1 MRPITSRSI
10 ILALSVIATACSG
23 DISSPSLS
31 PTSASLVKA
40 NGAANGAQPVPFRGS
55 ITTADQAV
63 IAPPFLLA
71 TGTGEGTATHLG
83 RFTATYEA
91 TANLATSAATGTY
104 RFTAA
109 NGDLLVATFVGSAVA
124 IEPGLERFTEVLTIV
139 SGTGRFAAANGTI
152 TLVRLVSINY
162 AAGTSTAT
170 GSMEGEITLK

>member
-1 MRPITSRSI
+1 MRPITNRSLV
-10 ILALSVIATACSG
+10 LALSVIVTACSG
-23 DISSPSLS
+23 DISNSALS

-40 NGAANGAQPVPFRGS
+40 NGAQPVPFRGT

-71 TGTGEGTATHLG
+71 NGTGEGTATHLG
-83 RFTATYEA
+83 RFAATYEA
-91 TANLATSAATGTY
+91 RADLATPTATGTY

-139 SGTGRFAAANGTI
+139 SGTGRFAAAQGTI
-152 TLVRLVSINY
+152 TMVRLVSIDY
-162 AAGTSTAT
+162 ATQTSTST

>member
-23 DISSPSLS
+23 DISSSALS

-40 NGAANGAQPVPFRGS
+40 NGAQPLPFRGS

-91 TANLATSAATGTY
+91 TANLATPTATGTY

-109 NGDLLVATFVGSAVA
+109 NGDRLVATFVGSAVA

-139 SGTGRFAAANGTI
+139 SGTGRFAAAAGTI
-152 TLVRLVSINY
+152 TLVRLVSIDY
-162 AAGTSTAT
+162 AAQTSTST

>member
-40 NGAANGAQPVPFRGS
+40 NGAQPVQFRGS

-139 SGTGRFAAANGTI
+139 SGTGRFAAAAGTI
-152 TLVRLVSINY
+152 TMVRLVSINY